1 MTPSL
6 HRTLASLACRLLQA
20 LLPRRWESWGWA
32 IRYEVEDTP
41 NDTEALLFALSSLGG
56 LLPRILA
63 FHLHRLLGPPHT
75 LALSPGASTA
85 MITSPSFRPRALG
98 IACATG
104 AVLLGLAYMAVAG
117 APPHYLAINAAALV
131 AGALLLLPLA
141 SLRGDTR
148 DVTGAVSLAMA
159 GVLLATALFGAPA
172 EGASR
177 WITIASVS
185 IQPSLVL
192 LPFMILAFAR
202 ARTMLTALALLIA
215 AAALAFQPDRA
226 MAGTLVVSL
235 AVLAL
240 IRADRQALIL
250 LGAGILG
257 FAVTLAGPDRL
268 PAAPYVDQIFYTAFD
283 VHPAAGAAV
292 LAGALLLLVPAI
304 LCAIR
309 DRAHRATYAALGAT
323 WLAVILAAA
332 IGNYPT
338 PVVGY
343 GGSAILGYLL
353 SLAMLP
359 KVAEDARVGENSRT
373 GEATNTGG
381 YSLRAEL
388 T

>member
-6 HRTLASLACRLLQA
+6 RRTLASLSCRLLQA

-41 NDTEALLFALSSLGG
+41 DDTEALLFALSSLSG

-63 FHLHRLLGPPHT
+63 FHLNRLLGPPPTH
-75 LALSPGASTA
+75 ALSPGASTA
-85 MITSPSFRPRALG
+85 MITPASFRPRALG
-98 IACATG
+98 IACATA
-104 AVLLGLAYMAVAG
+104 AVLLGLAYMSVAG
-117 APPHYLAINAAALV
+117 APARYLAINAAALV
-131 AGALLLLPLA
+131 AGILLLLPFA
-141 SLRGDTR
+141 SLRGETR
-148 DVTGAVSLAMA
+148 DLSGAVSLSMA
-159 GVLLATALFGAPA
+159 GALLATALFGAPA
-172 EGASR
+172 EGATR

-202 ARTMLTALALLIA
+202 TRTTLSAAALLIA
-215 AAALAFQPDRA
+215 AAALALQPDRA
-226 MAGTLVVSL
+226 MAGTLAVSL

-240 IRADRQALIL
+240 IRRDRQVLVL
-250 LGAGILG
+250 LGASIIG
-257 FAVTLAGPDRL
+257 FGVTLAGPDRL

-304 LCAIR
+304 VSAVR
-309 DRAHRATYAALGAT
+309 DPAHRSTYAASGAT
-323 WLAVILAAA
+323 WLAVIFAAA

-359 KVAEDARVGENSRT
+359 REAEDARESRGPKV
-373 GEATNTGG
+373 GEATDRGS
-381 YSLRAEL
+381 YSLRTEL
-388 T
+388 A